1 LVTGKSIAFRPGIL
15 GILSEIRGA
24 HNTAGVVFFLILYS
38 LSSYK
43 TLNTNA
49 AVLVFSNEKVLRT
62 AFKGSKVQRFWVQR
76 FRPRDAKSAELI
88 EKQAV
93 NDAGFVKDGYR
104 TRNKEF
110 RMSKG

>member
-1 LVTGKSIAFRPGIL
+1 LGTGKSIAFRPGIL

-62 AFKGSKVQRFWVQR
+62 AFKGSKVQRF
-76 FRPRDAKSAELI
+76 RPRDAKSAELI

-93 NDAGFVKDGYR
+93 NDAGFVKDKYR